1 MHLSRIIATL
11 GCTLI
16 ISACAQPTP
25 LPAPTPAP
33 SLPYT
38 PLPQGAVIEKAGTK
52 APRTIVDTE
61 LLGSLAPDDKTPE
74 ERVPHIIER
83 GRLIVGV
90 DQSQN
95 LLSFRDTAAGEL
107 QGFEIDLAKEIAR
120 DIFGDPNHI
129 EFRFVDSANWVASLE
144 SKTIDIAIR
153 TISITRHR
161 QDQVSFSTPYLA
173 GNTRIL
179 TDKSSLI
186 KEIGDLHGRTICVTN
201 KSTGADIA
209 RRQAPTSDLLVVRNS
224 ADCLIALQ
232 QNQANAVIT
241 DDTILSG
248 IAAQDPFTTIIGKS
262 LNTDNYGIAIAKPGH
277 RHHTD
282 GLIRQVN
289 ATLERTY
296 TDGTW
301 QKTYN
306 HWFGNYLPN
315 QTPPATKYRTE
326 PK

>member
-1 MHLSRIIATL
+1 MHLPRLIAAL
-11 GCTLI
+11 GCTLL
-16 ISACAQPTP
+16 ISACTHPTP
-25 LPAPTPAP
+25 GPTLMPNT

-38 PLPQGAVIEKAGTK
+38 PLPQGAVIEKAGAK
-52 APRTIVDTE
+52 KPRTVVDAE

-95 LLSFRDTAAGEL
+95 LLSFRDTATGEL

-120 DIFGDPNHI
+120 DIFGDPNRI
-129 EFRFVDSANWVASLE
+129 EFRYVDSANWVASLE
-144 SKTIDIAIR
+144 SKTIDIAMR

-179 TDKSSLI
+179 ADKSSPI
-186 KEIGDLHGRTICVTN
+186 KEITDLAERTICVTD
-201 KSTGADIA
+201 KSTGADVA

-232 QNQANAVIT
+232 QNQASAVIT
-241 DDTILSG
+241 DDAILSG
-248 IAAQDPFTTIIGKS
+248 IAAQDPFTTIIGQS

-289 ATLERTY
+289 DTLERTY

-306 HWFGNYLPN
+306 NWFGNYLPN
-315 QTPPATKYRTE
+315 QTPPATKYRAE